1 MATCPAD
8 GQTLIKVPLARVQV
22 LGCPRCR
29 GVWVGREQLMA
40 LALEQAKTAA
50 PVASSVTASPPVK
63 TAHRF
68 CTVQCQTP
76 LEPKIV
82 RGIEIDRCTTCD
94 GYWFDGGEVQRL
106 LKAYGPH
113 TIKTVGKKLV
123 SDFRNRGK
131 APTAYQAKWRQSI
144 ADASLDGAAELVV
157 EVVLQ
162 SLDSADW

>member
-29 GVWVGREQLMA
+29 GVWVAREQLMT

-50 PVASSVTASPPVK
+50 PVSSEVAAKPPAK

-106 LKAYGPH
+106 LKAYKPPSLQ
-113 TIKTVGKKLV
+113 TVGKKLIHEV
-123 SDFRNRGK
+123 RNRAKG
-131 APTAYQAKWRQSI
+131 PTSYQSKWRQSI

-157 EVVLQ
+157 EVVLE
-162 SLDSADW
+162 SLNSAEW